1 MNEHL
6 RKAIQSI
13 DHWESMSAGQLFAAL
28 TTLRHPFEDRADWTW
43 KGIALVWCPDRN
55 ARFGREGCRL
65 LQDVLV
71 ASGDQWL
78 VTQLGAGM
86 PLWDSE
92 VQSIL
97 RGLDAAGH
105 VPGAAYVADAVV
117 RMISTLELHGI
128 ECDEPEVA
136 SELAA
141 MRLDA
146 LKQYKNDQADDRR
159 QVYRERITVWNGDP
173 ATEPKL

>member
-1 MNEHL
+1 MNEKL
-6 RKAIQSI
+6 RKAI
-13 DHWESMSAGQLFAAL
+13 ESVDRWDTMSAEQLYAAL
-28 TTLRHPFEDRADWTW
+28 TLPRHRYEDKSDWTW
-43 KGIALVWCPDRN
+43 KGIAMVWCPDRN

-86 PLWDSE
+86 PLWDAE
-92 VQSIL
+92 VQMIL

-117 RMISTLELHGI
+117 RNISTLELYEV
-128 ECDEPEVA
+128 ECAANEVA
-136 SELAA
+136 EELAA
-141 MRLDA
+141 MRLDS
-146 LKQYKNDQADDRR
+146 LKQYKSDQADDRV
-159 QVYRERITVWNGDP
+159 QVYREKLTVWNGDP
-173 ATEPKL
+173 STEPQL

>member
-1 MNEHL
+1 MNEQL

-13 DHWESMSAGQLFAAL
+13 DHWESMSAEQLFAAL
-28 TTLRHPFEDRADWTW
+28 TTLRHRFEDRSDWTW

-105 VPGAAYVADAVV
+105 VPGAAHVADAVV
-117 RMISTLELHGI
+117 RNISTLELHGI
-128 ECDEPEVA
+128 GSDANEVA
-136 SELAA
+136 AELAA

-146 LKQYKNDQADDRR
+146 LKQYKNDQADDRL
-159 QVYRERITVWNGDP
+159 QIYREKITVWDGNP